1 MDRTNCLHSV
11 TVAVVVNRLNRDLFW
26 RAVELLTDPDKK
38 RADPNMTW
46 LKPGL
51 VGRVKFLA
59 GSSGLRHATVMSFWL
74 EQDQK

>member
-1 MDRTNCLHSV
+1 M
-11 TVAVVVNRLNRDLFW
+11 VARSLLAAGNRLVKN
-26 RAVELLTDPDKK
+26 VEGNT
-38 RADPNMTW
+38 TW

-59 GSSGLRHATVMSFWL
+59 GSTGLRHATVTSFWL